1 MLINIFMKILLT
13 FFVLFL
19 FPILIS
25 CNSYSGSSDKTV
37 CVDTDALIRNGII
50 YLPNETKPFT
60 GNNLCKYENGQIKSE
75 GNYTDGK
82 PDGKVIDW
90 YENGQIEAEGNY
102 KDGKPDGKVT
112 GWFENGQIQTVLNL
126 KDGKLDGKVIDWY
139 ENGQIEAEEN
149 YKDGKLD
156 GKATYWHENGK
167 IKGKV
172 TFKGGKCIS
181 GDCL

>member
-1 MLINIFMKILLT
+1 MKLMKTLLT

-75 GNYTDGK
+75 GKVKKGKLVSETRYRYHVNGQKEVEQNFKDGK
-82 PDGKVIDW
+82 KDGKVIYW
-90 YENGQIEAEGNY
+90 WANGKKMIERNW
-102 KDGKPDGKVT
+102 KDGV
-112 GWFENGQIQTVLNL
+112 
-126 KDGKLDGKVIDWY
+126 
-139 ENGQIEAEEN
+139 
-149 YKDGKLD
+149 
-156 GKATYWHENGK
+156 
-167 IKGKV
+167 
-172 TFKGGKCIS
+172 CIS
-181 GDCL
+181 GCN

>member
-1 MLINIFMKILLT
+1 M
-13 FFVLFL
+13 FL

-75 GNYTDGK
+75 GNYKDGK

-102 KDGKPDGKVT
+102 KDGK
-112 GWFENGQIQTVLNL
+112 
-126 KDGKLDGKVIDWY
+126 
-139 ENGQIEAEEN
+139 
-149 YKDGKLD
+149 LD

-172 TFKGGKCIS
+172 TFKDGKCIS
-181 GDCL
+181 GNC

>member
-1 MLINIFMKILLT
+1 MLINIFMKTLLT

-75 GNYTDGK
+75 GNY
-82 PDGKVIDW
+82 
-90 YENGQIEAEGNY
+90 

-126 KDGKLDGKVIDWY
+126 KDGKLDGK
-139 ENGQIEAEEN
+139 
-149 YKDGKLD
+149 
-156 GKATYWHENGK
+156 ATYWHENGK

-172 TFKGGKCIS
+172 TFKDGKCIS

>member
-1 MLINIFMKILLT
+1 MKILLT
-13 FFVLFL
+13 LFVLFL

-90 YENGQIEAEGNY
+90 YENGQIEAE
-102 KDGKPDGKVT
+102 V
-112 GWFENGQIQTVLNL
+112 
-126 KDGKLDGKVIDWY
+126 
-139 ENGQIEAEEN
+139 N

-172 TFKGGKCIS
+172 TFKDGKCIS
-181 GDCL
+181 GDCSLFD

>member
-1 MLINIFMKILLT
+1 MNIFLT

-25 CNSYSGSSDKTV
+25 CNSYSGSFDKTV
-37 CVDTDALIRNGII
+37 CVDTDAQIINDII

-60 GNNLCKYENGQIKSE
+60 GNNLCKYKNGQIK
-75 GNYTDGK
+75 
-82 PDGKVIDW
+82 I
-90 YENGQIEAEGNY
+90 EGNY
-102 KDGKPDGKVT
+102 KDGKP
-112 GWFENGQIQTVLNL
+112 
-126 KDGKLDGKVIDWY
+126 DGKVIDWY

-172 TFKGGKCIS
+172 TFKDGKCIS
-181 GDCL
+181 EDCNLFD

>member
-1 MLINIFMKILLT
+1 MKVLLT

-75 GNYTDGK
+75 GNYKDGK

-102 KDGKPDGKVT
+102 KDGK
-112 GWFENGQIQTVLNL
+112 
-126 KDGKLDGKVIDWY
+126 
-139 ENGQIEAEEN
+139 
-149 YKDGKLD
+149 LD

-172 TFKGGKCIS
+172 TFKDGKCIS
-181 GDCL
+181 GDCSLLLSLLGLGIQEEYSKVGYFLKYLYKLKKVIYLILIIFESQSKVLGQY

>member
-1 MLINIFMKILLT
+1 MVQKFGMKILLT
-13 FFVLFL
+13 FFFLFL

-75 GNYTDGK
+75 GNY
-82 PDGKVIDW
+82 
-90 YENGQIEAEGNY
+90 

-126 KDGKLDGKVIDWY
+126 KDGKLNGKVIDWY
-139 ENGQIEAEEN
+139 ENGQIEAEGN
-149 YKDGKLD
+149 YKDGKPD

-172 TFKGGKCIS
+172 TFKDGKCIS
-181 GDCL
+181 GDCSMFKPVY

>member
-75 GNYTDGK
+75 GNY
-82 PDGKVIDW
+82 
-90 YENGQIEAEGNY
+90 

-149 YKDGKLD
+149 YKDGKRD

-172 TFKGGKCIS
+172 TFKDGKCIS

>member
-1 MLINIFMKILLT
+1 MVQKFGMKVLLT

-75 GNYTDGK
+75 RT
-82 PDGKVIDW
+82 
-90 YENGQIEAEGNY
+90 
-102 KDGKPDGKVT
+102 
-112 GWFENGQIQTVLNL
+112 
-126 KDGKLDGKVIDWY
+126 
-139 ENGQIEAEEN
+139 
-149 YKDGKLD
+149 YKDGKLVA
-156 GKATYWHENGK
+156 GIYVNEGGGAVSTLNGK
-167 IKGKV
+167 GEV
-172 TFKGGKCIS
+172 TS
-181 GDCL
+181 SLP

>member
-1 MLINIFMKILLT
+1 MVQKFGMKVILT

-75 GNYTDGK
+75 GNY
-82 PDGKVIDW
+82 
-90 YENGQIEAEGNY
+90 

-139 ENGQIEAEEN
+139 ENGQIEAEGN

-172 TFKGGKCIS
+172 TFKDGKCIS

>member
-1 MLINIFMKILLT
+1 MVQKFGMKVLLT

-50 YLPNETKPFT
+50 YLPNEAKPFT
-60 GNNLCKYENGQIKSE
+60 GNNLCKYENGQIKS
-75 GNYTDGK
+75 
-82 PDGKVIDW
+82 
-90 YENGQIEAEGNY
+90 EGNY

-112 GWFENGQIQTVLNL
+112 GWFENGQIQTILNL

-172 TFKGGKCIS
+172 TFKNGKCIS

>member
-1 MLINIFMKILLT
+1 MKVLLT

-75 GNYTDGK
+75 GNY
-82 PDGKVIDW
+82 
-90 YENGQIEAEGNY
+90 

-126 KDGKLDGKVIDWY
+126 KDGKLDGK
-139 ENGQIEAEEN
+139 
-149 YKDGKLD
+149 
-156 GKATYWHENGK
+156 ATYWHENGK

-172 TFKGGKCIS
+172 TFKDGKCIS

>member
-1 MLINIFMKILLT
+1 MKKTLIIL
-13 FFVLFL
+13 VLFL

-75 GNYTDGK
+75 GNYKDGK

-102 KDGKPDGKVT
+102 KDGK
-112 GWFENGQIQTVLNL
+112 
-126 KDGKLDGKVIDWY
+126 
-139 ENGQIEAEEN
+139 
-149 YKDGKLD
+149 LD

-172 TFKGGKCIS
+172 TFKDGKCIS
-181 GDCL
+181 GNC

>member
-1 MLINIFMKILLT
+1 MKILLT

-75 GNYTDGK
+75 GNY
-82 PDGKVIDW
+82 
-90 YENGQIEAEGNY
+90 
-102 KDGKPDGKVT
+102 
-112 GWFENGQIQTVLNL
+112 
-126 KDGKLDGKVIDWY
+126 
-139 ENGQIEAEEN
+139 
-149 YKDGKLD
+149 KDGKLD

-172 TFKGGKCIS
+172 TFKDGKCIS

>member
-1 MLINIFMKILLT
+1 MKILLT
-13 FFVLFL
+13 LFVLL
-19 FPILIS
+19 FS
-25 CNSYSGSSDKTV
+25 FNSYGGSSDKTI
-37 CVDTDALIRNGII
+37 CVDTDALIRNNII

-75 GNYTDGK
+75 GNYKDGK

-102 KDGKPDGKVT
+102 KDGK
-112 GWFENGQIQTVLNL
+112 
-126 KDGKLDGKVIDWY
+126 
-139 ENGQIEAEEN
+139 
-149 YKDGKLD
+149 LD

-172 TFKGGKCIS
+172 TFKDGKCIS
-181 GDCL
+181 GDC

>member
-1 MLINIFMKILLT
+1 MKILLT

-75 GNYTDGK
+75 GNY
-82 PDGKVIDW
+82 
-90 YENGQIEAEGNY
+90 

-126 KDGKLDGKVIDWY
+126 KDGKLNGKVIDWY
-139 ENGQIEAEEN
+139 ENGQIEAEGN

-172 TFKGGKCIS
+172 TFKDGKCIS
-181 GDCL
+181 GDCSMFK

>member
-1 MLINIFMKILLT
+1 MEKTLIIL
-13 FFVLFL
+13 VLFL

-75 GNYTDGK
+75 GNYKDGK

-139 ENGQIEAEEN
+139 ENGQIEAEGN

-172 TFKGGKCIS
+172 TFKNGKCIS

>member
-1 MLINIFMKILLT
+1 MLKDIIMKILLT

-37 CVDTDALIRNGII
+37 CVDTDTLIRNGII

-75 GNYTDGK
+75 GNY
-82 PDGKVIDW
+82 
-90 YENGQIEAEGNY
+90 

-112 GWFENGQIQTVLNL
+112 GWFENGQIQIVLNL

-156 GKATYWHENGK
+156 GKATYLHENGQIERETTYK
-167 IKGKV
+167 DGQV
-172 TFKGGKCIS
+172 H
-181 GDCL
+181 

>member
-1 MLINIFMKILLT
+1 MKILLT

-37 CVDTDALIRNGII
+37 CVDTDALIRNDII

-75 GNYTDGK
+75 GNY
-82 PDGKVIDW
+82 
-90 YENGQIEAEGNY
+90 
-102 KDGKPDGKVT
+102 KDGKP
-112 GWFENGQIQTVLNL
+112 
-126 KDGKLDGKVIDWY
+126 DGKVIDWY

-156 GKATYWHENGK
+156 GKATYWHENGQIERETTYK
-167 IKGKV
+167 DGQV
-172 TFKGGKCIS
+172 H
-181 GDCL
+181 

>member
-1 MLINIFMKILLT
+1 MVQKFGMKVLLT

-75 GNYTDGK
+75 GNY
-82 PDGKVIDW
+82 
-90 YENGQIEAEGNY
+90 

-126 KDGKLDGKVIDWY
+126 KDGKLDGK
-139 ENGQIEAEEN
+139 
-149 YKDGKLD
+149 
-156 GKATYWHENGK
+156 ATYWHENGK

-172 TFKGGKCIS
+172 TFKDGKCIS
-181 GDCL
+181 GDCSMFKPVY

>member
-1 MLINIFMKILLT
+1 MHIKIFMKTLLT

-75 GNYTDGK
+75 GNYKDGK
-82 PDGKVIDW
+82 PDGKGRDW
-90 YENGQIEAEGNY
+90 DENGQIEAE
-102 KDGKPDGKVT
+102 V
-112 GWFENGQIQTVLNL
+112 
-126 KDGKLDGKVIDWY
+126 
-139 ENGQIEAEEN
+139 N

-172 TFKGGKCIS
+172 TFKDGKCIS
-181 GDCL
+181 GDCSMFKPVY

>member
-1 MLINIFMKILLT
+1 MEKTLIIL
-13 FFVLFL
+13 VLFL

-25 CNSYSGSSDKTV
+25 CNYYSGSSDKTV
-37 CVDTDALIRNGII
+37 CVETDAQII
-50 YLPNETKPFT
+50 NDIVYLPNETKPFK

-75 GNYTDGK
+75 VNYKDGK

-90 YENGQIEAEGNY
+90 YENGQIE
-102 KDGKPDGKVT
+102 T
-112 GWFENGQIQTVLNL
+112 
-126 KDGKLDGKVIDWY
+126 
-139 ENGQIEAEEN
+139 EEK

-172 TFKGGKCIS
+172 TFKDGKCIS
-181 GDCL
+181 GDCSSIFE

>member
-1 MLINIFMKILLT
+1 MKKTLIIL
-13 FFVLFL
+13 VLFL

-75 GNYTDGK
+75 GNY
-82 PDGKVIDW
+82 
-90 YENGQIEAEGNY
+90 
-102 KDGKPDGKVT
+102 KDGKP
-112 GWFENGQIQTVLNL
+112 
-126 KDGKLDGKVIDWY
+126 DGKVIDWY

-156 GKATYWHENGK
+156 GKATYWHENGQVEK
-167 IKGKV
+167 EATYKD
-172 TFKGGKCIS
+172 GKCIS
-181 GDCL
+181 ENC

>member
-1 MLINIFMKILLT
+1 MKKTLIIL
-13 FFVLFL
+13 VLFL

-25 CNSYSGSSDKTV
+25 FNSYGGSSDKTV
-37 CVDTDALIRNGII
+37 CVETDAQKRNGII

-75 GNYTDGK
+75 GNYKDGK

-102 KDGKPDGKVT
+102 KDGK
-112 GWFENGQIQTVLNL
+112 
-126 KDGKLDGKVIDWY
+126 LDGKV
-139 ENGQIEAEEN
+139 
-149 YKDGKLD
+149 
-156 GKATYWHENGK
+156 TYWHENGK

-172 TFKGGKCIS
+172 TFKDGKCIS

>member
-1 MLINIFMKILLT
+1 MKKTLIIL
-13 FFVLFL
+13 VLFL

-37 CVDTDALIRNGII
+37 CVETDAQIRNNIV

-75 GNYTDGK
+75 GNYKDGK

-102 KDGKPDGKVT
+102 KDGK
-112 GWFENGQIQTVLNL
+112 
-126 KDGKLDGKVIDWY
+126 
-139 ENGQIEAEEN
+139 
-149 YKDGKLD
+149 LD

-172 TFKGGKCIS
+172 TFKDGKCIS
-181 GDCL
+181 GDCSSIFE

>member
-1 MLINIFMKILLT
+1 MKILLT

-75 GNYTDGK
+75 GNY
-82 PDGKVIDW
+82 
-90 YENGQIEAEGNY
+90 

-156 GKATYWHENGK
+156 GKATYWHENGPIEREATYK
-167 IKGKV
+167 D
-172 TFKGGKCIS
+172 GKCIS
-181 GDCL
+181 GNC

>member
-1 MLINIFMKILLT
+1 MLRGIIMKILLT
-13 FFVLFL
+13 LFVLFL

-50 YLPNETKPFT
+50 YLPNEAKPFT
-60 GNNLCKYENGQIKSE
+60 GNNLCKYENGQIKS
-75 GNYTDGK
+75 
-82 PDGKVIDW
+82 
-90 YENGQIEAEGNY
+90 EGNY

-126 KDGKLDGKVIDWY
+126 KDGKLDGKVIDWH

-172 TFKGGKCIS
+172 TFKDGKCIS

>member
-1 MLINIFMKILLT
+1 MKKTLIIL
-13 FFVLFL
+13 VLF
-19 FPILIS
+19 PMLIS

-37 CVDTDALIRNGII
+37 CVETDAQII
-50 YLPNETKPFT
+50 NDIVYLPNETKPFT

-75 GNYTDGK
+75 GNYKDGK

-126 KDGKLDGKVIDWY
+126 KDGKLNGKVIDWY
-139 ENGQIEAEEN
+139 
-149 YKDGKLD
+149 
-156 GKATYWHENGK
+156 ENGK

-172 TFKGGKCIS
+172 TFKDGKCIS
-181 GDCL
+181 GDCSSIFE

>member
-1 MLINIFMKILLT
+1 VVKKFGMEKTLIIL
-13 FFVLFL
+13 VLFL

-75 GNYTDGK
+75 GNYKDGK

-172 TFKGGKCIS
+172 TFKDGKCIS
-181 GDCL
+181 GNC

>member
-1 MLINIFMKILLT
+1 MKILLT

-75 GNYTDGK
+75 GNY
-82 PDGKVIDW
+82 
-90 YENGQIEAEGNY
+90 

-139 ENGQIEAEEN
+139 ENGQIEAEGN

-172 TFKGGKCIS
+172 TFKDGKCIS
-181 GDCL
+181 GDCSMFKPVY

>member
-1 MLINIFMKILLT
+1 MKILLT

-75 GNYTDGK
+75 GNYKDGK
-82 PDGKVIDW
+82 PDSKVIDW
-90 YENGQIEAEGNY
+90 YENAQIEAEVNY
-102 KDGKPDGKVT
+102 KDGKRDGKVT
-112 GWFENGQIQTVLNL
+112 S
-126 KDGKLDGKVIDWY
+126 WY
-139 ENGQIEAEEN
+139 ENGQMKAEITFKDDKRDGKWTIWERSGEIEAEAIF
-149 YKDGKLD
+149 K
-156 GKATYWHENGK
+156 NGK
-167 IKGKV
+167 CV
-172 TFKGGKCIS
+172 S
-181 GDCL
+181 GNCDYYKN

>member
-1 MLINIFMKILLT
+1 MKVLLT

-75 GNYTDGK
+75 GNY
-82 PDGKVIDW
+82 
-90 YENGQIEAEGNY
+90 
-102 KDGKPDGKVT
+102 KDGKP
-112 GWFENGQIQTVLNL
+112 
-126 KDGKLDGKVIDWY
+126 
-139 ENGQIEAEEN
+139 
-149 YKDGKLD
+149 D

-172 TFKGGKCIS
+172 TFKDGKCIS

>member
-1 MLINIFMKILLT
+1 MKILLT

-75 GNYTDGK
+75 GNY
-82 PDGKVIDW
+82 
-90 YENGQIEAEGNY
+90 

-139 ENGQIEAEEN
+139 ENGQIEAEGN

-172 TFKGGKCIS
+172 TFKDGKCIS

>member
-1 MLINIFMKILLT
+1 MKILLT

-75 GNYTDGK
+75 GNY
-82 PDGKVIDW
+82 
-90 YENGQIEAEGNY
+90 

-126 KDGKLDGKVIDWY
+126 KDGKLNGTVIDWY

-172 TFKGGKCIS
+172 TFKDGKCIS

>member
-1 MLINIFMKILLT
+1 MKTLLT

-75 GNYTDGK
+75 GNY
-82 PDGKVIDW
+82 
-90 YENGQIEAEGNY
+90 

-126 KDGKLDGKVIDWY
+126 KDGKLDGK
-139 ENGQIEAEEN
+139 
-149 YKDGKLD
+149 
-156 GKATYWHENGK
+156 ATYWHENGK

-172 TFKGGKCIS
+172 TFKDGKCIS

>member
-1 MLINIFMKILLT
+1 MKTLLT
-13 FFVLFL
+13 LFVLFL

-50 YLPNETKPFT
+50 YLPYETKPFT

-75 GNYTDGK
+75 GNY
-82 PDGKVIDW
+82 
-90 YENGQIEAEGNY
+90 
-102 KDGKPDGKVT
+102 KDGKP
-112 GWFENGQIQTVLNL
+112 
-126 KDGKLDGKVIDWY
+126 DGKVIDWY

-172 TFKGGKCIS
+172 TFKDGKCIS
-181 GDCL
+181 GDC